1 MPIKILMSETLKEP
15 FQRLYKSKEINAE
28 FADLKQVV
36 PSIRSLDPDIIV
48 LHCSDNSFDDIYE
61 LTQYVRNTLNKLSAT
76 IWVVFDEGMKPSTSL
91 PCIDHSFSLKNT
103 PENELNLHF
112 ERVVQRHKAIND
124 NQANINSRLTM
135 LLRVGRSDIT
145 HSDDTLFVADIV
157 SAIGQYCNAK
167 ISFLFDA
174 PENSQPPNVYRL
186 KQGILAELD
195 DSLKVML
202 SKNIPLD
209 GTLQHPVINREPS
222 NAIQDLFSGAALLLF
237 PICTYGKLKYTIVCI
252 IDNQHPELI
261 NTANLKIL
269 EQVSTQLNSSFER
282 RYAIT
287 ETSHKY
293 QEAQDSL
300 SHIQSDN
307 EDQIQSEKMHS
318 LSSIAVGLL
327 HEMNNPISS
336 TLGNFEPLKQ
346 YIESILALLALHKQL
361 FIEPNNEQKH
371 EIVATFYEE
380 TDIAEV
386 LDDIHAVIQDS
397 EAGLLRV
404 KDVLLSLRVFADKA
418 LDAKLTPFKLQSVFS
433 DNDLYMKPEGIEV
446 IKQIDESL
454 IVVGNRNMVR
464 KVLEVVF
471 RNAIEAID
479 NKGTQDNAKI
489 EVTTSSDD
497 QFVRLSIKDNGTGI
511 DEETLTKVFDPFYTN
526 NGKKNASGLGL
537 TIAQFVMQKLHGS
550 IRIESELNEFTNVT
564 LKIPKA
570 Q

>member
-1 MPIKILMSETLKEP
+1 MSVKLLLSDELRDSLDDLSHDETIQLEYAHP
-15 FQRLYKSKEINAE
+15 
-28 FADLKQVV
+28 KQVMR
-36 PSIRSLDPDIIV
+36 SIRSFDPDIIV
-48 LHCSDNSFDDIYE
+48 LHCSSDTFDDIPE
-61 LTQYVRNTLNKLSAT
+61 ITQYVRKTLNKLSAT
-76 IWVVFDEGMKPSTSL
+76 LWVVYDGEMQHELFL
-91 PCIDHSFSLKNT
+91 PNIDHFFSLTET
-103 PENELNLHF
+103 PVNVLRMQLD
-112 ERVVQRHKAIND
+112 RAIQRHTAINVD
-124 NQANINSRLTM
+124 QSNLQNQLNM
-135 LLRVGRSDIT
+135 LQRVGRSDT
-145 HSDDTLFVADIV
+145 KHSDESLFVADMV
-157 SAIGQYCNAK
+157 SVIGQFCTAK
-167 ISFLFDA
+167 IAFLFD
-174 PENSQPPNVYRL
+174 SPNDSVFRL
-186 KQGILAELD
+186 KQGKLAELD
-195 DSLKVML
+195 ESLKVML
-202 SKNIPLD
+202 AKNISIENVKQRPI
-209 GTLQHPVINREPS
+209 INLEPS
-222 NAIQDLFSGAALLLF
+222 QMIQDLFSGAALLFF
-237 PICTYGKLKYTIVCI
+237 PICTYGKLRYTIVCI
-252 IDNQHPELI
+252 IDNEHLAQL
-261 NTANLKIL
+261 TVSNLKIL
-269 EQVSTQLNSSFER
+269 EEVALQLNSSLER
-282 RYAIT
+282 RYAIADS
-287 ETSHKY
+287 SHKY
-293 QEAQDSL
+293 NEVQHSL
-300 SHIQSDN
+300 DHIKSEN

-380 TDIAEV
+380 TDIDEV

-433 DNDLYMKPEGIEV
+433 DNDLYLNPEGIEV
-446 IKQIDESL
+446 TKQIDESL
-454 IVVGNRNMVR
+454 VVVGNRNMVR
-464 KVLEVVF
+464 KVLELVF
-471 RNAIEAID
+471 RNAIESID
-479 NKGTQDNAKI
+479 NKGTQNNAKI

-564 LKIPKA
+564 LKIPKV